1 MHETGNHLVLT
12 FEFNLRNL
20 KGHERGTD
28 TWRLMKK
35 HLIEV
40 MEDCYRRT
48 YVEPMALSLMEKCRE
63 LDETGTFSFYYGK
76 SSAIVFRWLQESVT
90 EYEVYATKES
100 VAEHRDMHEVMH
112 LLNVLRARKRGERR
126 SMIWNNFVMLDFYS
140 RNGIVEGTEC
150 PTGPGAAKYVLGCG
164 AKHAR
169 TLTHGILDMFVE
181 DTLFNAFRRLRPL
194 QLLSLLREYDMKNG
208 KAIRGDRMTVV
219 RLLEKMYLEER
230 FGVEIADEY
239 HFADGTEPSKE
250 EKEKAR
256 NLFDAFLK
264 CRGEDGYTARFE
276 LLEKAVEAVGMGD
289 VLKLVNDKEL
299 TQERTDF
306 SERVIYGSKSQKQ
319 HDKQTH
325 LRVLE
330 KDE

>member
-1 MHETGNHLVLT
+1 VPVL
-12 FEFNLRNL
+12 
-20 KGHERGTD
+20 
-28 TWRLMKK
+28 
-35 HLIEV
+35 
-40 MEDCYRRT
+40 
-48 YVEPMALSLMEKCRE
+48 
-63 LDETGTFSFYYGK
+63 
-76 SSAIVFRWLQESVT
+76 
-90 EYEVYATKES
+90 
-100 VAEHRDMHEVMH
+100 
-112 LLNVLRARKRGERR
+112 
-126 SMIWNNFVMLDFYS
+126 
-140 RNGIVEGTEC
+140 
-150 PTGPGAAKYVLGCG
+150 
-164 AKHAR
+164 
-169 TLTHGILDMFVE
+169 
-181 DTLFNAFRRLRPL
+181 
-194 QLLSLLREYDMKNG
+194 
-208 KAIRGDRMTVV
+208 
-219 RLLEKMYLEER
+219 
-230 FGVEIADEY
+230 IADEY